1 MLNSEADA
9 NVSSVCGT
17 EHPSQ
22 MLERFRKRRS
32 ETRVEFRPAK
42 PQDKTAETDVS
53 NDCKTHLLALRACK
67 PCWLTST
74 LTSVFVAH
82 SVRAACLFSF
92 MRLEHALHRIDRDGQ
107 YGFSGTPGD
116 VHRDKL
122 PG

>member
-82 SVRAACLFSF
+82 SVRA
-92 MRLEHALHRIDRDGQ
+92 DV
-107 YGFSGTPGD
+107 SGYINRPYELAVPQNRTTKEA
-116 VHRDKL
+116 RE
-122 PG
+122 